1 MPHEATQVMLYI
13 CHEPDMW
20 PIIRYNMWVRH
31 FIYIASAPVTDPEE
45 QAMVKAIEK
54 AVPGGC
60 LQWTKKQDHVYE
72 FQLNNNNIVLTYI
85 ITDDM
90 HTVASLIQPVT
101 SLYINY
107 MCRSAHELDLYYGF
121 DRSLMPSLTTVFG
134 DPDDTF
140 IEEHKD
146 LKFIYTSHTT
156 SATGEGGF
164 NCTYESITIY
174 KDGIVDI

>member
-1 MPHEATQVMLYI
+1 MSRETQVMLYI
-13 CHEPDMW
+13 SHEPNMW
-20 PIIRYNMWVRH
+20 PIIRFNMWIRN
-31 FIYIASAPVTDPEE
+31 FIYIASAPIADHEE

-60 LQWTKKQDHVYE
+60 LSWTKKQDHVYE

-101 SLYINY
+101 SLY
-107 MCRSAHELDLYYGF
+107 MCKSVPELDFDYGF

-140 IEEHKD
+140 TEEHND
-146 LKFIYTSHTT
+146 LKFIST
-156 SATGEGGF
+156 
-164 NCTYESITIY
+164 
-174 KDGIVDI
+174 